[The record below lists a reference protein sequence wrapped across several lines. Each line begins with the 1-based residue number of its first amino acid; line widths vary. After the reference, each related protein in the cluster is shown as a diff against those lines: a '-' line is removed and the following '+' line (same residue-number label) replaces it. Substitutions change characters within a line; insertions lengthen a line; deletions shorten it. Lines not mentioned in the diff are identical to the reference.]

1 MKAPKGHGPAMHK
14 GHGPAN
20 HKAQR
25 PQLGA
30 LYAAAAALVGTAARG
45 GVLPD
50 DRADLLYHSYS
61 GGGVTING
69 TSLLVRKKVGDHVSL
84 VGNWY
89 TDSVSG
95 ASIDVVTQASPY
107 KEKRNQGSLG
117 VDLLLGKV
125 TYRAGYINGSEP
137 DFRSRTAYA
146 SVSEDLF
153 GDLTTITF
161 GASRGWD
168 KIGERGAPDFKA
180 SADRRNWSVGLSQV
194 LTRNLLAS
202 LDVETSESEGYLQN
216 PYRQARYLSGDPRG
230 YSYEKEA
237 YPHTRTGNAFSA
249 RAKYYLRWRAALDGN
264 YRYYRDTWGI
274 VAHTAELGYTLPAFH
289 RWVFDAHA
297 RYYRQTQANFYSD
310 LFPYADSQ
318 NFMARDRELAAFKEL
333 GLGFGASWEWRP
345 RRHVFL
351 QKGTVNLRYDNL
363 RFKYDDFRD
372 LRVQGVAAGTEPLY
386 TLKANVLQL
395 YVSAWF

>member
-1 MKAPKGHGPAMHK
+1 MGAPKRDAKP
-14 GHGPAN
+14 
-20 HKAQR
+20 QR

-30 LYAAAAALVGTAARG
+30 LYAAAAALVGTAAKA

-50 DRADLLYHSYS
+50 DRVDLLYHSYS
-61 GGGVTING
+61 GGGVTISG
-69 TSLLVRKKVGDHVSL
+69 TSLLARKKIGDHLSL

-107 KEKRNQGSLG
+107 KEKRNQESLG
-117 VDLLLGKV
+117 VDLLLGKT
-125 TYRAGYINGSEP
+125 TYSVGYINGSEP

-146 SVSEDLF
+146 SVSEDMF
-153 GDLTTITF
+153 GDLTTLTF

-168 KIGERGAPDFKA
+168 KVGERGAPTFKA
-180 SADRRNWSVGLSQV
+180 DADRRNWSVGLTQV
-194 LTRNLLAS
+194 LTRNLLTG
-202 LDVETSESEGYLQN
+202 LNFETTESEGYLQN
-216 PYRQARYLSGDPRG
+216 PYRQVRYSSNDPRG

-237 YPHTRTGNAFSA
+237 YPHTRTGNALSGH
-249 RAKYYLRWRAALDGN
+249 AKYYLRWRAALDGS

-289 RWVFDAHA
+289 HWIFDAHA
-297 RYYRQTQANFYSD
+297 RYYRQNQADFYAD
-310 LFPYADSQ
+310 LFPYAGSQ

-345 RRHVFL
+345 RRHGFL

-372 LRVQGVAAGTEPLY
+372 LRVQAPVGSEPLY
-386 TLKANVLQL
+386 TLKASVLQFYL
-395 YVSAWF
+395 SAWF